1 MDDVGM
7 ATPMTVEEEAM
18 RMPARHRL
26 LLAEKLMASVDGFAT
41 REIGKAWDQEIK
53 RRVAE
58 IRSGKAKGIPA
69 EKVMAAAGNQLRE
82 ARRLSS
88 PRRKRTD

>member
-1 MDDVGM
+1 M

-18 RMPARHRL
+18 RMPPRRRL

-41 REIGKAWDQEIK
+41 REIGQAWDEEIK
-53 RRVAE
+53 KRVGE
-58 IRSGKAKGIPA
+58 IQSGKAKGLPA
-69 EKVMAAAGNQLRE
+69 AKVMAAARNQLRE

-88 PRRKRTD
+88 PRRKRTG